1 MYADSK
7 KIPLQVKS
15 EVDDDCVDLH
25 PFDIVSGK
33 GFTCMAQGLNIG
45 VRNEAIK
52 ANSVIPRRQTVCERA
67 KEATTEKSESIKK
80 ALDAGGAAITTD
92 MWTDDFNKKGRH
104 PAYFLT
110 DDWQLKS
117 HVIASV
123 ESDAYLRKTAENIH
137 EQISKELNDFGN
149 PGERLSRVVFVTKMQ
164 TKAAL
169 RIYHWIPYTAHVLNT
184 RKEGTTVCS

>member
-67 KEATTEKSESIKK
+67 KEATTEKATRSESIKK

-137 EQISKELNDFGN
+137 EQISKELNDFGI
-149 PGERLSRVVFVTKMQ
+149 PGDCLCKSVSVSDQGANKRSAARLPLDLLHNS
-164 TKAAL
+164 
-169 RIYHWIPYTAHVLNT
+169 
-184 RKEGTTVCS
+184 